1 MPPIRVGD
9 QNPNRAGV
17 VVLSVA
23 WWGVSDTR
31 KNGGA
36 RKKMSEYVLIAI
48 PAAISVLALVGA
60 FLFNRSVVLKAQGT
74 DRMKEL
80 QGYIRSGAFTFMISE
95 AKVMLITM
103 AVIGVI
109 LWVLFYWQVAV
120 AFWVGSLLS
129 LAAGFIGMNAAT
141 HANARTAHAARKS
154 FKDALNVAFSGGSV
168 MGLSVAGLALIGLVI
183 VVVLFRKWFVPENLA
198 IETRYLFGIQSLGVN
213 LIRGALIVSAY
224 SMGASLV
231 ALFDRVGGG
240 IYTKA
245 ADMAADMVGKVEL
258 HLPEDD
264 PRNPATIADNVGDN
278 VGDVGGLGAD
288 LLESFIGAIIS
299 VMVMAMYIFVG
310 RGNVELTELVARIGF
325 AAGLDATNYWWL
337 LTAPLVI
344 VAGGITASLLAVL
357 YIRFSRRQEGMQSVL
372 MNGTRLAALLT
383 AVSTFLLCWF
393 SPLSMN
399 VFWEVILGLIAGI
412 GIGFSSEF
420 FTSFSYR
427 PTKELARMNQS
438 GPAIGVTEGMALGM
452 VSTFMP
458 VLLIAGASIISY
470 QLGGLL
476 GVAFTAMG
484 MLSFVAM
491 TVAVDTYG
499 PIADNAGGISTMA
512 ELPPDVREKTDKLD
526 AIGNTT
532 AAIGKGFAIGSAA
545 FAALGLIAAYMWS
558 AAETA
563 EQVVLPQLPIVGEII
578 GVTAEPI
585 EVGAFVIA
593 GLMLGAMV
601 PYVFS
606 ALLIRGVS
614 RTSNL
619 LVQEIRRQFNENPNI
634 MTGEETADF
643 NRCIEITAHG
653 GLSKMFIPA
662 MIAVLTPLVFG
673 IIFGRY
679 ALGGFLIGALL
690 SAIQLAIY
698 CANAGGAMDN
708 AKKYIEEGHYGGKN
722 SEAHAASVTG
732 DTVGDPLKDTV
743 GPSLDILIKLMS
755 VISLVFASLFPL
767 QPIFF

>member
-1 MPPIRVGD
+1 MTLLIVIP
-9 QNPNRAGV
+9 GV
-17 VVLSVA
+17 
-23 WWGVSDTR
+23 
-31 KNGGA
+31 
-36 RKKMSEYVLIAI
+36 
-48 PAAISVLALVGA
+48 ISVLALLGA
-60 FLFNRSVVLKAQGT
+60 FMFNRSVVSKAQGT

-103 AVIGVI
+103 AVIGAI
-109 LWVLFYWQVAV
+109 LWILFYWQVAV
-120 AFWVGSLLS
+120 AFWIGALLS

-141 HANARTAHAARKS
+141 HANARTAHAAQKS
-154 FKDALNVAFSGGSV
+154 FKSALNVAFSGGSV
-168 MGLSVAGLALIGLVI
+168 MGLSVAGLALVGLVI
-183 VVVLFRKWFVPENLA
+183 IVFMFKQWFMPETLV
-198 IETRYLFGIQSLGVN
+198 IETRYLFGIQSLGVS

-245 ADMAADMVGKVEL
+245 ADMAADMVGKVEMNI
-258 HLPEDD
+258 PEDD

-288 LLESFIGAIIS
+288 LLESFVGAIIS
-299 VMVMAMYIFVG
+299 VMVMVMYIYIG
-310 RGNVELTELVARIGF
+310 RENIGVDGLIAKLGF
-325 AAGLDATNYWWL
+325 ATGLSPENYWWVL
-337 LTAPLVI
+337 LAPLMI
-344 VAGGITASLLAVL
+344 VAGGIVASLLAIL

-372 MNGTRLAALLT
+372 MNGTRLAAFLT
-383 AVSTFLLCWF
+383 AGTTFLIIWL
-393 SPLSMN
+393 SPLSFS
-399 VFWEVILGLIAGI
+399 VAFQIILGLLAGV
-412 GIGFSSEF
+412 GIGFSSEY
-420 FTSFSYR
+420 FTSASFK
-427 PTKELARMNQS
+427 PTKDLAKMNQS
-438 GPAIGVTEGMALGM
+438 GAAVGVTEGMALGM
-452 VSTFMP
+452 LSTFMP
-458 VLLIAGASIISY
+458 VVFIAAASIISF

-499 PIADNAGGISTMA
+499 PIADNAGGISSMA
-512 ELPPDVREKTDKLD
+512 ELPPEVREKTDKLD
-526 AIGNTT
+526 SIGNTT

-558 AAETA
+558 AAGSAA
-563 EQVVLPQLPIVGEII
+563 EVVLPQLPIVGSIVAPDGSII
-578 GVTAEPI
+578 QM
-585 EVGAFVIA
+585 GAFVIA

-614 RTSNL
+614 RTADI
-619 LVQEIRRQFNENPNI
+619 LVQEVRRQFKEIPGI
-634 MTGEETADF
+634 LTGEGKPDY
-643 NRCIEITAHG
+643 NRCIHITAQG
-653 GLSKMFIPA
+653 GLHKMFAPA
-662 MIAVLTPLVFG
+662 MIAVLTPIVFG
-673 IIFGRY
+673 LIFGRF

-698 CANAGGAMDN
+698 CANSGGAMDN
-708 AKKYIEEGHYGGKN
+708 AKKYIEEGHFGGKN
-722 SEAHAASVTG
+722 SDAHAAAVTG

-755 VISLVFASLFPL
+755 VIALVFASLFPL
-767 QPIFF
+767 YPIFF

>member
-1 MPPIRVGD
+1 
-9 QNPNRAGV
+9 
-17 VVLSVA
+17 
-23 WWGVSDTR
+23 
-31 KNGGA
+31 
-36 RKKMSEYVLIAI
+36 MSALIII
-48 PAAISVLALVGA
+48 PAVISVLALLSA
-60 FLFNRSVVLKAQGT
+60 FLFNRSVVRKAQGT

-103 AVIGVI
+103 AVIGAI
-109 LWVLFYWQVAV
+109 LWILFYWQVAV
-120 AFWVGSLLS
+120 AFWIGAVLS
-129 LAAGFIGMNAAT
+129 MAAGFIGMNAAT
-141 HANARTAHAARKS
+141 HANVRTANAAQKS
-154 FKDALNVAFSGGSV
+154 FKHALNVAFSGGSV
-168 MGLSVAGLALIGLVI
+168 MGLSVAGLALVGLVI
-183 VVVLFRKWFVPENLA
+183 VIFLFKQWFMPETLI
-198 IETRYLFGIQSLGVN
+198 IETRYLFGVQSLAVN
-213 LIRGALIVSAY
+213 LIRGALIISAY

-245 ADMAADMVGKVEL
+245 ADMAADMVGKVEMGI
-258 HLPEDD
+258 PEDD

-288 LLESFIGAIIS
+288 LFESFVGAIIS
-299 VMVMAMYIFVG
+299 VMVMVMYIFVG
-310 RGNVELTELVARIGF
+310 RANIGVDGLIAKLGF
-325 AAGLDATNYWWL
+325 AAGLSPENYWWVL
-337 LTAPLVI
+337 LAPLLI
-344 VAGGITASLLAVL
+344 VAGGIVASLLAIL

-383 AVSTFLLCWF
+383 AMTTFVIVWI
-393 SPLSMN
+393 SPLSIN
-399 VFWEVILGLIAGI
+399 VFWQVICGLLAGV
-412 GIGFSSEF
+412 GIGFFSEY
-420 FTSFSYR
+420 FTSSNFK
-427 PTKELARMNQS
+427 PTKELAKMNQS
-438 GPAIGVTEGMALGM
+438 GAAVGVTEGMALGM
-452 VSTFMP
+452 LSTFMP
-458 VLLIAGASIISY
+458 VVIIATATIISY

-499 PIADNAGGISTMA
+499 PIADNAGGIASMA
-512 ELPPDVREKTDKLD
+512 KLPPEVREKTDKLD
-526 AIGNTT
+526 SIGNTT

-545 FAALGLIAAYMWS
+545 FASLGLIAAYMWS
-558 AAETA
+558 AAGSASE
-563 EQVVLPQLPIVGEII
+563 VLLPQLPIVGSIVAYD
-578 GVTAEPI
+578 GSVI
-585 EVGAFVIA
+585 EMGAFVIA

-614 RTSNL
+614 RTADI
-619 LVQEIRRQFNENPNI
+619 LVQEVRRQFKENPGI
-634 MTGEETADF
+634 MSGEDKPDY
-643 NRCIEITAHG
+643 NRCITITAHG
-653 GLSKMFIPA
+653 GLSKMFAPA
-662 MIAVLTPLVFG
+662 MIAVLTPIVFG

-708 AKKYIEEGHYGGKN
+708 AKKYIEEGHFGGKN
-722 SEAHAASVTG
+722 SDAHAAAVTG

-755 VISLVFASLFPL
+755 VIALVFASLFPL
-767 QPIFF
+767 YPIFL

>member
-1 MPPIRVGD
+1 MSALIVIP
-9 QNPNRAGV
+9 GV
-17 VVLSVA
+17 
-23 WWGVSDTR
+23 
-31 KNGGA
+31 
-36 RKKMSEYVLIAI
+36 
-48 PAAISVLALVGA
+48 ISVLALLSA
-60 FLFNRSVVLKAQGT
+60 FLFNRSVVRKAQGT

-103 AVIGVI
+103 AVIGAI
-109 LWVLFYWQVAV
+109 LWILFYWEIAV
-120 AFWVGSLLS
+120 AFWIGSLLS

-141 HANARTAHAARKS
+141 HANARTTHAARKS

-168 MGLSVAGLALIGLVI
+168 MGLSVAGLAVMGLVI
-183 VVVLFRKWFVPENLA
+183 VVLLFQKWFTPSTLH

-213 LIRGALIVSAY
+213 FIRGALIVSAY

-245 ADMAADMVGKVEL
+245 ADMAADMVGKVEMGI
-258 HLPEDD
+258 PEDD

-288 LLESFIGAIIS
+288 LLESFVGAIIS
-299 VMVMAMYIFVG
+299 VMVMVAYIFVG
-310 RGNVELTELVARIGF
+310 RNNASLQGLISKIGFSAGLTEA
-325 AAGLDATNYWWL
+325 NYWWL
-337 LTAPLVI
+337 LLAPLII
-344 VAGGITASLLAVL
+344 VGGGMVASLLAIL
-357 YIRFSRRQEGMQSVL
+357 YIRFSRRKEGMQTVL

-383 AVSTFLLCWF
+383 AVTTFVFCYF
-393 SPLSMN
+393 SPLSLN
-399 VFWEVILGLIAGI
+399 IFWEAVLGLAAGV
-412 GIGFSSEF
+412 GIGFFSEYYTS
-420 FTSFSYR
+420 TSFK
-427 PTKELARMNQS
+427 PTRELAKMNQS
-438 GPAIGVTEGMALGM
+438 GAAVGVTEGMALGM
-452 VSTFMP
+452 LSTFFP
-458 VLLIAGASIISY
+458 VILIAAATIGAY
-470 QLGGLL
+470 QFGGLL

-499 PIADNAGGISTMA
+499 PIADNAGGISSMA
-512 ELPPDVREKTDKLD
+512 ELPPEVRERTDKLD
-526 AIGNTT
+526 SIGNTT

-545 FAALGLIAAYMWS
+545 FAALGLIAAFMWS
-558 AAETA
+558 AIGSADMVM
-563 EQVVLPQLPIVGEII
+563 QPQLPIVGQIAAAFSPS
-578 GVTAEPI
+578 GSPI
-585 EVGAFVIA
+585 QVGAFVIA

-614 RTSNL
+614 RTADI
-619 LVQEIRRQFNENPNI
+619 LVQEVRRQFKEKPGI
-634 MTGEETADF
+634 MGGTETPDY
-643 NRCIEITAHG
+643 NRCITITAHG
-653 GLSKMFIPA
+653 GLNKMFAPA
-662 MIAVLTPLVFG
+662 MIAVLTPIVFG
-673 IIFGRY
+673 LIFGRY

-708 AKKYIEEGHYGGKN
+708 AKKYIEEGHFGGKN
-722 SEAHAASVTG
+722 SEAHAAAVTG

-755 VISLVFASLFPL
+755 VIALVFASLFPL
-767 QPIFF
+767 YPVFM

>member
-1 MPPIRVGD
+1 MSALIVIP
-9 QNPNRAGV
+9 GV
-17 VVLSVA
+17 
-23 WWGVSDTR
+23 
-31 KNGGA
+31 
-36 RKKMSEYVLIAI
+36 
-48 PAAISVLALVGA
+48 ISVLALLSA
-60 FLFNRSVVLKAQGT
+60 FLFNRSVVRKAQGT

-103 AVIGVI
+103 AVIGAI
-109 LWVLFYWQVAV
+109 LWILFYWQVAV
-120 AFWVGSLLS
+120 AFWIGALLS

-141 HANARTAHAARKS
+141 HANARTANAAQKS
-154 FKDALNVAFSGGSV
+154 FKSALNVAFSGGSV
-168 MGLSVAGLALIGLVI
+168 MGLSVAGLALVGLVI
-183 VVVLFRKWFVPENLA
+183 VILAFKQWFMPETLV
-198 IETRYLFGIQSLGVN
+198 IETRYLFGIQSLGVS

-245 ADMAADMVGKVEL
+245 ADMAADMVGKVEMNI
-258 HLPEDD
+258 PEDD

-288 LLESFIGAIIS
+288 LLESFVGAIIS
-299 VMVMAMYIFVG
+299 VMVMVMYIFIG
-310 RGNVELTELVARIGF
+310 RENIGVDGLIAKLGF
-325 AAGLDATNYWWL
+325 AAGLSPENYWWVL
-337 LTAPLVI
+337 LAPLLI
-344 VAGGITASLLAVL
+344 VAGGIVASLLAIL

-383 AVSTFLLCWF
+383 AATTFVIVWV
-393 SPLSMN
+393 SPLSLN
-399 VFWEVILGLIAGI
+399 VFWQVILGLMAGV
-412 GIGFSSEF
+412 GIGFSSEY
-420 FTSFSYR
+420 FTSASFK
-427 PTKELARMNQS
+427 PTKELAKMNQS

-452 VSTFMP
+452 LSTFMP
-458 VLLIAGASIISY
+458 VVFIAAASIISF

-499 PIADNAGGISTMA
+499 PIADNAGGISSMA
-512 ELPPDVREKTDKLD
+512 ELPPEVREKTDKLD
-526 AIGNTT
+526 SIGNTT

-558 AAETA
+558 AAGSAA
-563 EQVVLPQLPIVGEII
+563 EVVLPQLPIVGSIVAHD
-578 GVTAEPI
+578 GSVI
-585 EVGAFVIA
+585 EMGAFVIA

-614 RTSNL
+614 RTADI
-619 LVQEIRRQFNENPNI
+619 LVQEVRRQFKEIPGI
-634 MTGEETADF
+634 LTGEGKPDY
-643 NRCIEITAHG
+643 NRCITITAHG
-653 GLSKMFIPA
+653 GLNKMFAPA
-662 MIAVLTPLVFG
+662 MIAVLTPIVFG
-673 IIFGRY
+673 LIFGRF

-698 CANAGGAMDN
+698 CANSGGAMDN
-708 AKKYIEEGHYGGKN
+708 AKKYIEEGHFGGKN
-722 SEAHAASVTG
+722 SEAHAAAVTG

-755 VISLVFASLFPL
+755 VIALVFASLFPL
-767 QPIFF
+767 YPVFL

>member
-1 MPPIRVGD
+1 
-9 QNPNRAGV
+9 
-17 VVLSVA
+17 
-23 WWGVSDTR
+23 
-31 KNGGA
+31 
-36 RKKMSEYVLIAI
+36 MSALIVI
-48 PAAISVLALVGA
+48 PGAISVLALVGA

-103 AVIGVI
+103 AVIGAV
-109 LWVLFYWQVAV
+109 LWILFYWEIAV
-120 AFWVGSLLS
+120 AFWIGSLLS

-141 HANARTAHAARKS
+141 HANARTTHAARKS

-183 VVVLFRKWFVPENLA
+183 VVLLFRKWFAADTLV
-198 IETRYLFGIQSLGVN
+198 IETRYLFGVQSLGVN
-213 LIRGALIVSAY
+213 FIRGALIVSAY

-288 LLESFIGAIIS
+288 LLESFVGAIIS
-299 VMVMAMYIFVG
+299 VMVMFLYVWVG
-310 RGNVELTELVARIGF
+310 RGNASLQTLIGKL
-325 AAGLDATNYWWL
+325 APLGLEGHYGWL

-344 VAGGITASLLAVL
+344 VGGGLFSSLLAVL
-357 YIRFSRRQEGMQSVL
+357 YIRFSRRQEGMQAVL
-372 MNGTRLAALLT
+372 MNGTRLAAVLT
-383 AVSTFLLCWF
+383 AATTFLFCWF
-393 SPLSMN
+393 SPVGMN
-399 VFWEVILGLIAGI
+399 VFYSVILGLVAGV
-412 GIGFSSEF
+412 GIGFFSEYYTSSH
-420 FTSFSYR
+420 YR

-438 GPAIGVTEGMALGM
+438 GPAVGVTEGMALGM
-452 VSTFMP
+452 LSTFFP
-458 VLLIAGASIISY
+458 VLLIAGATIGAY
-470 QLGGLL
+470 QLGNLP
-476 GVAFTAMG
+476 GVAFTALG

-512 ELPPDVREKTDKLD
+512 ELPPEVRERTDKLD
-526 AIGNTT
+526 SIGNTT

-545 FAALGLIAAYMWS
+545 FAALGLIAAFMWS
-558 AAETA
+558 AIGSADK
-563 EQVVLPQLPIVGEII
+563 VVPPQLPIVGQIA
-578 GVTAEPI
+578 AEFSPTGSPI
-585 EVGAFVIA
+585 MVGAFVIA
-593 GLMLGAMV
+593 GLILGAMV

-619 LVQEIRRQFNENPNI
+619 LVQEIRRQFKENPKI
-634 MTGEETADF
+634 MTGEEMADF
-643 NRCIEITAHG
+643 NRCIAITAHG
-653 GLSKMFIPA
+653 GLNKMFVPA
-662 MIAVLTPLVFG
+662 MIAVVTPIVFG
-673 IIFGRY
+673 IVFGRY

-698 CANAGGAMDN
+698 CANSGGAMDN

-722 SEAHAASVTG
+722 SEAHAAGVTG

-755 VISLVFASLFPL
+755 VIALVFASLFPL
-767 QPIFF
+767 YPIFL

>member
-1 MPPIRVGD
+1 MSLLIVIP
-9 QNPNRAGV
+9 GV
-17 VVLSVA
+17 
-23 WWGVSDTR
+23 
-31 KNGGA
+31 
-36 RKKMSEYVLIAI
+36 
-48 PAAISVLALVGA
+48 ISVLALLSA
-60 FLFNRSVVLKAQGT
+60 FLFNRSVVKQAQGT
-74 DRMKEL
+74 ARMKEL

-95 AKVMLITM
+95 AKIMLVTM

-109 LWVLFYWQVAV
+109 LWVLFFWQIAV
-120 AFWVGSLLS
+120 AFWVGALLS
-129 LAAGFIGMNAAT
+129 MAAGFIGMNAAT
-141 HANARTAHAARKS
+141 HANARTAHAAGKS
-154 FKDALNVAFSGGSV
+154 FKAALNVAFSGGSV
-168 MGLSVAGLALIGLVI
+168 MGLSVAGLALIGLVLII
-183 VVVLFRKWFVPENLA
+183 VAFKHWFMPENLV
-198 IETRYLFGIQSLGVN
+198 IETRYLFGVQSLGVS

-245 ADMAADMVGKVEL
+245 ADMAADMVGKVEMGI
-258 HLPEDD
+258 PEDD

-288 LLESFIGAIIS
+288 LLESFVGAIIS
-299 VMVMAMYIFVG
+299 IMVMVMYIFVG
-310 RGNVELTELVARIGF
+310 MVKQEPGVLPDAGLASLVAKLGLS
-325 AAGLDATNYWWL
+325 AGLTAETYWWVL
-337 LTAPLVI
+337 LAPLLI
-344 VAGGITASLLAVL
+344 VAGGIVASLLAIL
-357 YIRFSRRQEGMQSVL
+357 YIRFSRRQEGMQTVL

-383 AVSTFLLCWF
+383 AITTFVVIWV
-393 SPLSMN
+393 SPLSLS
-399 VFWEVILGLIAGI
+399 VFYQVILGLLAGV
-412 GIGFSSEF
+412 GIGFASEYY
-420 FTSFSYR
+420 TSTGYK
-427 PTKELARMNQS
+427 PTRELAKMNQS

-452 VSTFMP
+452 LSTFMP
-458 VLLIAGASIISY
+458 VVFIATATIISF

-499 PIADNAGGISTMA
+499 PIADNAGGIASMA
-512 ELPPDVREKTDKLD
+512 ELPPEVREKTDKLD
-526 AIGNTT
+526 SIGNTT

-558 AAETA
+558 AASSAA
-563 EQVVLPQLPIVGEII
+563 EVVLPQLPIVGSIVAADGSII
-578 GVTAEPI
+578 EM
-585 EVGAFVIA
+585 GAFVIA

-614 RTSNL
+614 RTADI
-619 LVQEIRRQFNENPNI
+619 LVQEVRRQFKEIPGI
-634 MTGEETADF
+634 LTGEGKPDY
-643 NRCIEITAHG
+643 NRCITITAHG
-653 GLSKMFIPA
+653 GLNKMFAPA
-662 MIAVLTPLVFG
+662 MIAVLTPIVFG
-673 IIFGRY
+673 LIFGRF

-698 CANAGGAMDN
+698 CANSGGAMDN
-708 AKKYIEEGHYGGKN
+708 AKKYIEEGHFGGKN
-722 SEAHAASVTG
+722 SEAHAAAVTG

-767 QPIFF
+767 YPIFL

>member
-1 MPPIRVGD
+1 
-9 QNPNRAGV
+9 
-17 VVLSVA
+17 
-23 WWGVSDTR
+23 
-31 KNGGA
+31 
-36 RKKMSEYVLIAI
+36 MSVLIVI
-48 PAAISVLALVGA
+48 PGVISVLALLSA
-60 FLFNRSVVLKAQGT
+60 FLFNRSVVRKAQGT
-74 DRMKEL
+74 NRMKEL

-103 AVIGVI
+103 AVIGAI
-109 LWVLFYWQVAV
+109 LWILFFWQVAV
-120 AFWVGSLLS
+120 AFWIGALLS

-141 HANARTAHAARKS
+141 HANARTANAAQKS
-154 FKDALNVAFSGGSV
+154 FKSALNVAFSGGSV
-168 MGLSVAGLALIGLVI
+168 MGLSVAGLALVGLVI
-183 VVVLFRKWFVPENLA
+183 VILMFRQWFMPDTLV
-198 IETRYLFGIQSLGVN
+198 IETRYLFGIQSLGVS

-245 ADMAADMVGKVEL
+245 ADMAADMVGKVEMNI
-258 HLPEDD
+258 PEDD

-288 LLESFIGAIIS
+288 LLESFVGAIIS
-299 VMVMAMYIFVG
+299 VMVMVMYIFVG
-310 RGNVELTELVARIGF
+310 RNNIGVDGLIAKLGF
-325 AAGLDATNYWWL
+325 AAGLSPENYWWVL
-337 LTAPLVI
+337 LAPLLI
-344 VAGGITASLLAVL
+344 VAGGIVASLLAIL

-383 AVSTFLLCWF
+383 AVTTLVIIWI
-393 SPLSMN
+393 SPLSLA
-399 VFWEVILGLIAGI
+399 VFWQVILGLLAGV
-412 GIGFSSEF
+412 GIGFSSEY
-420 FTSFSYR
+420 FTSSSFK
-427 PTKELARMNQS
+427 PTKELSKMNQS

-452 VSTFMP
+452 LSTFMP
-458 VLLIAGASIISY
+458 VIFIAAASIISF

-499 PIADNAGGISTMA
+499 PIADNAGGISSMA
-512 ELPPDVREKTDKLD
+512 ELPPEVREKTDKLD
-526 AIGNTT
+526 SIGNTT

-558 AAETA
+558 AASEA
-563 EQVVLPQLPIVGEII
+563 SQVVLPQLPIVGQIA
-578 GVTAEPI
+578 AEFSPTGSPI
-585 EVGAFVIA
+585 QVGAFVIA

-614 RTSNL
+614 RTADI
-619 LVQEIRRQFNENPNI
+619 LVQEVRRQFKEIPGI
-634 MTGEETADF
+634 LTGEGKPDY
-643 NRCIEITAHG
+643 NRCITITAHG
-653 GLSKMFIPA
+653 GLNKMFAPA
-662 MIAVLTPLVFG
+662 MIAVLTP
-673 IIFGRY
+673 IIFGLIFGRF

-698 CANAGGAMDN
+698 CANSGGAMDN
-708 AKKYIEEGHYGGKN
+708 AKKYIEEGHFGGKN
-722 SEAHAASVTG
+722 SEAHAAAVTG

-755 VISLVFASLFPL
+755 VIALVFASLFPL
-767 QPIFF
+767 YPVFF

>member
-1 MPPIRVGD
+1 MSALIVIP
-9 QNPNRAGV
+9 GV
-17 VVLSVA
+17 
-23 WWGVSDTR
+23 
-31 KNGGA
+31 
-36 RKKMSEYVLIAI
+36 
-48 PAAISVLALVGA
+48 ISVLALLSA
-60 FLFNRSVVLKAQGT
+60 FLFNRSVVRKAQGT

-109 LWVLFYWQVAV
+109 LWILFYWEIAV
-120 AFWVGSLLS
+120 AFWIGSLLS

-141 HANARTAHAARKS
+141 HANARTTHAARKS

-168 MGLSVAGLALIGLVI
+168 MGLSVAGLAVMGLVI
-183 VVVLFRKWFVPENLA
+183 VILLFQKWFTPSTLH

-213 LIRGALIVSAY
+213 FIRGALIVSAY

-245 ADMAADMVGKVEL
+245 ADMAADMVGKVEMGI
-258 HLPEDD
+258 PEDD

-288 LLESFIGAIIS
+288 LFESFVGAIIS
-299 VMVMAMYIFVG
+299 VMVMVAYIFVG
-310 RGNVELTELVARIGF
+310 RNNASLQGLISKIGFSAGLTEA
-325 AAGLDATNYWWL
+325 NYWWL
-337 LTAPLVI
+337 LLAPLII
-344 VAGGITASLLAVL
+344 VGGGVVASLLAIL
-357 YIRFSRRQEGMQSVL
+357 YIRFSRRKEGMQTVL

-383 AVSTFLLCWF
+383 AVTTFVFCYF
-393 SPLSMN
+393 SPLSLN
-399 VFWEVILGLIAGI
+399 IFWEAVLGLAAGV
-412 GIGFSSEF
+412 GIGFFSEYYTS
-420 FTSFSYR
+420 TSFK
-427 PTKELARMNQS
+427 PTRELAKMNQS
-438 GPAIGVTEGMALGM
+438 GAAVGVTEGMALGM
-452 VSTFMP
+452 LSTFFP
-458 VLLIAGASIISY
+458 VILIAAATIGAY
-470 QLGGLL
+470 QFGGLL

-499 PIADNAGGISTMA
+499 PIADNAGGISSMA
-512 ELPPDVREKTDKLD
+512 ELPPEVRERTDKLD
-526 AIGNTT
+526 SIGNTT

-545 FAALGLIAAYMWS
+545 FAALGLIAAFMWS
-558 AAETA
+558 AIGSADMVM
-563 EQVVLPQLPIVGEII
+563 QPQLPIVGQIAAAFSPSGSSI
-578 GVTAEPI
+578 Q
-585 EVGAFVIA
+585 VGAFVIA

-614 RTSNL
+614 RTADI
-619 LVQEIRRQFNENPNI
+619 LVQEVRRQFKEKPGI
-634 MTGEETADF
+634 MGGTETPDY
-643 NRCIEITAHG
+643 NRCITITAHG
-653 GLSKMFIPA
+653 GLNKMFAPA
-662 MIAVLTPLVFG
+662 MIAVLTPIVFG
-673 IIFGRY
+673 LIFGRY

-708 AKKYIEEGHYGGKN
+708 AKKYIEEGHFGGKN
-722 SEAHAASVTG
+722 SEAHAAAVTG

-755 VISLVFASLFPL
+755 VIALVFASLFPL
-767 QPIFF
+767 YPVFM

>member
-1 MPPIRVGD
+1 MSLLIVIP
-9 QNPNRAGV
+9 GV
-17 VVLSVA
+17 
-23 WWGVSDTR
+23 
-31 KNGGA
+31 
-36 RKKMSEYVLIAI
+36 
-48 PAAISVLALVGA
+48 ISVLALLSA
-60 FLFNRSVVLKAQGT
+60 FLFNRSVVKQAQGT

-95 AKVMLITM
+95 AKIMLITM
-103 AVIGVI
+103 AVIGII
-109 LWVLFYWQVAV
+109 LWILFFWQVAI
-120 AFWVGSLLS
+120 AFWIGALLS

-141 HANARTAHAARKS
+141 HANARTASAAQKS

-168 MGLSVAGLALIGLVI
+168 MGLSVAGLALVGLVI
-183 VVVLFRKWFVPENLA
+183 VVFMFKQWFMPETLV
-198 IETRYLFGIQSLGVN
+198 IETRYLFGVKSLAVN

-245 ADMAADMVGKVEL
+245 ADMAADMVGKVEMGI
-258 HLPEDD
+258 PEDD

-288 LLESFIGAIIS
+288 LFESFVGAIIS
-299 VMVMAMYIFVG
+299 VMVMIMYIFVG
-310 RGNVELTELVARIGF
+310 RANIGVDGLIAKLGF
-325 AAGLDATNYWWL
+325 SAGLSPENYWWVL
-337 LTAPLVI
+337 LVPLLI
-344 VAGGITASLLAVL
+344 VAGGIVASLLAIL

-383 AVSTFLLCWF
+383 AITTFIIVWI
-393 SPLSMN
+393 SPLSLS
-399 VFWEVILGLIAGI
+399 VFWQVIVGLLAGV

-420 FTSFSYR
+420 FTSSHFK
-427 PTKELARMNQS
+427 PTKELAKMNQS
-438 GPAIGVTEGMALGM
+438 GAAVGVTEGMALGM
-452 VSTFMP
+452 LSTFMP
-458 VLLIAGASIISY
+458 VVIIAAASIISY

-499 PIADNAGGISTMA
+499 PIADNAGGIASMA
-512 ELPPDVREKTDKLD
+512 ELPPEVREKTDKLD
-526 AIGNTT
+526 SIGNTT

-545 FAALGLIAAYMWS
+545 FAALGLIAAFMWS
-558 AAETA
+558 AASSASE
-563 EQVVLPQLPIVGEII
+563 VLLPQLPIVGSIVAAD
-578 GVTAEPI
+578 GSVI
-585 EVGAFVIA
+585 EMGAFVIA

-614 RTSNL
+614 RTADI
-619 LVQEIRRQFNENPNI
+619 LVQEVRRQFKEIPGI
-634 MTGEETADF
+634 MTGEGKPDY
-643 NRCIEITAHG
+643 NRCITITAHG
-653 GLSKMFIPA
+653 GLNKMFAPA
-662 MIAVLTPLVFG
+662 MIAVLTP
-673 IIFGRY
+673 IIFGLIFGRF

-698 CANAGGAMDN
+698 CANSGGAMDN
-708 AKKYIEEGHYGGKN
+708 AKKYIEEGHFGGKN
-722 SEAHAASVTG
+722 SDAHAAAVTG

-755 VISLVFASLFPL
+755 VIALVFASLFPL
-767 QPIFF
+767 YPVFF